1 MLLKYKNK
9 EITLIECKSFYS
21 RFMGFMLK
29 KNIDKALLFKK
40 CNSIH
45 TCFMRD
51 NIDVIMCD
59 KDNKILYYYNDLG
72 KNKIILPKKG
82 VYKTI
87 ELPVSYFNI
96 NIGEMIRIKYDV
108 EDKFN

>member
-59 KDNKILYYYNDLG
+59 KDYKVIKYYPKFG
-72 KNKIILPKKG
+72 KWKFILPDKNI
-82 VYKTI
+82 YLTI
-87 ELPVSYFNI
+87 ETPSLYFDI
-96 NIGEMIRIKYDV
+96 KIGDIMEVK
-108 EDKFN
+108 E